1 MNLDATS
8 LLTSL
13 LISSVGFVL
22 LSYGRKMNRPPHAL
36 AGLTL
41 LVYPYFIENAI
52 VTFAIAALIIAALW
66 LAARL
71 GW

>member
-1 MNLDATS
+1 VNLDATS
-8 LLTSL
+8 LVSSL
-13 LISSVGFVL
+13 LVSSVGFVL

-41 LVYPYFIENAI
+41 LIYPYFIENAVI
-52 VTFAIAALIIAALW
+52 MFGIAAAILAALW

>member
-13 LISSVGFVL
+13 LVSSVGFVL
-22 LSYGRKMNRPPHAL
+22 LTYGRRMSRPPHL
-36 AGLTL
+36 LVGLVL
-41 LVYPYFIENAI
+41 LVYPYFVASPMIMLVIA
-52 VTFAIAALIIAALW
+52 AALIGLLW
-66 LAARL
+66 LAVRL

>member
-13 LISSVGFVL
+13 FISSVGFVL
-22 LSYGRKMNRPPHAL
+22 LTYGKRMSRPPHL
-36 AGLTL
+36 LTGLIL
-41 LVYPYFIENAI
+41 LVYPYFVPSPLIMAL
-52 VTFAIAALIIAALW
+52 IAAGLTGALW
-66 LAARL
+66 LAVRL

>member
-1 MNLDATS
+1 MNLDVTS

-52 VTFAIAALIIAALW
+52 VAFSIAALIIAALW
-66 LAARL
+66 LATRL